1 MYDLFSQR
9 DGDKSMNYTLIDLPT
24 LETQSIISEFER
36 LCIQKELLDLPYFQ
50 ANKEVYT
57 LYAIIDG
64 ALDSEIDQN
73 IEIYAPMHR
82 RLYPEAYSKAAGYA
96 QPFLVQVG
104 TAEEFDTWFTQ
115 KGYGNSRALYLLSPL
130 DIDTLT
136 ENIAGFSLGQM
147 QEGETFF
154 RFYDPKIFP
163 AFLQMLTLSQT
174 QQVFEEE
181 TLWLC
186 ENALEPHR
194 LDIYSY
200 AIRKKHI
207 IKHSHDLREINTP
220 LYDMWAKKHPS
231 IKDKED
237 HADGKNLYFSP
248 SDIHLVTQYKEA
260 LFAKRVCLSLMA
272 QVPKLKDVTDFKSIY
287 DNVLQL
293 IDQGMRE
300 FSLQEEETLYLWVLA
315 HTLHKDIAVLLR
327 EDKSYKEIFA
337 PQSEANQSYKTMML
351 EEIIERLEE
360 KLTPREVENV

>member
-1 MYDLFSQR
+1 MSYE
-9 DGDKSMNYTLIDLPT
+9 LIDLPPF
-24 LETQSIISEFER
+24 ETQSVIIEFNR
-36 LCIQKELLDLPYFQ
+36 LCVQKELLDVPYFQ
-50 ANKEVYT
+50 ANKKAYT

-64 ALDSEIDQN
+64 ALESEIEQN
-73 IEIYAPMHR
+73 IEIYEPTHR
-82 RLYPEAYSKAAGYA
+82 RLYPETYSKAAGYA
-96 QPFLVQVG
+96 QPFLVQIN
-104 TAEEFDTWFTQ
+104 TAEAFDTWFMQ
-115 KGYGNSRALYLLSPL
+115 KGYGNCRALYLLSSL
-130 DIDTLT
+130 DIDALT
-136 ENIAGFSLGQM
+136 ENIAGFSIGEM

-154 RFYDPKIFP
+154 RFYDPRIFP
-163 AFLQMLTLSQT
+163 AFLQMLTLPQK
-174 QQVFEEE
+174 QRVFDKNII
-181 TLWLC
+181 WLC
-186 ENALEPHR
+186 ENALEPHK

-200 AIRKKHI
+200 AVSEKQI

-220 LYDMWAKKHPS
+220 LYDIWAKKHPS

-237 HADGKNLYFSP
+237 HTDGKNLYFSP

-287 DNVLQL
+287 DNVLRL
-293 IDQGMRE
+293 IDRGMRE
-300 FSLQEEETLYLWVLA
+300 FSLQEEETLYLWVVA

-337 PQSEANQSYKTMML
+337 PQSEANQSYKAMML